1 MERIQIDE
9 FVNFQFLSNLQL
21 SPNGEKAAFVVSKSN
36 EERNGYVAGIWVLD
50 LKTKTYRRLTA
61 GKDERSYLWLDDNAI
76 LFASRRE
83 SKKEEVDRYSTDYF
97 EISLCGGE
105 AEKKM
110 TVAAPVQ
117 EIKKISDNL
126 YLLNVEYD
134 NNLPADFFEKSREE
148 RRAVLKN
155 REEEKDYEVFDEL
168 PFWRNGEGITNKK
181 RSRLYLYH
189 RKEQKL
195 EPLTGPMY
203 QLESYDLSENGSRLL
218 YSGSNFIGVENL
230 KQELVEMDL
239 QTKET
244 NVLIPLGSWNIH
256 RVCYAGEKILAVAT
270 ENKNYG
276 INENS
281 ALYEYDRE
289 SRSLELISDPDR
301 CYYNSVGSDCR
312 YGGGK
317 TFVAQKDCVT
327 YITTDRNSSK
337 VVRVEED
344 GRLNSLTADEGS
356 VDCMDCKGDTLI
368 YVAMR
373 GNRLQEIYTI
383 DRGEEIQLTFINQKA
398 LENKAVVTPKLLK
411 ITDNDGVE
419 IDGWVMEPADYDPAK
434 SYPAILDI
442 HGGPKTVY
450 GTCFFHEMQYW
461 ASQGYFVFF
470 CNPRG
475 GDGRGNRFADI
486 RGKYGQDDYE
496 DIMQF
501 TDYVLWNYPQIDKSR
516 VGVTGGSYGGF
527 MTNWIIGHTHRFAA
541 AASQRSISNWISMEG
556 TSDIGPY
563 FGLDQSGGNA
573 WENFEQAWW
582 HSPLKYADKCTTPT
596 LFIHSDEDYRCWM
609 VEAYQMY
616 SALKVHGVES
626 RICLFHGENHELSR
640 SGQPKHRIRRLKEI
654 TEWFDRY
661 LKAEK

>member
-1 MERIQIDE
+1 M
-9 FVNFQFLSNLQL
+9 
-21 SPNGEKAAFVVSKSN
+21 
-36 EERNGYVAGIWVLD
+36 
-50 LKTKTYRRLTA
+50 
-61 GKDERSYLWLDDNAI
+61 
-76 LFASRRE
+76 
-83 SKKEEVDRYSTDYF
+83 
-97 EISLCGGE
+97 
-105 AEKKM
+105 
-110 TVAAPVQ
+110 
-117 EIKKISDNL
+117 
-126 YLLNVEYD
+126 
-134 NNLPADFFEKSREE
+134 
-148 RRAVLKN
+148 
-155 REEEKDYEVFDEL
+155 
-168 PFWRNGEGITNKK
+168 
-181 RSRLYLYH
+181 
-189 RKEQKL
+189 

-203 QLESYDLSENGSRLL
+203 QLESYDLSEDGSKLL
-218 YSGSNFIGVENL
+218 YSGSNFVGMENL
-230 KQELVEMDL
+230 KQELTEMDL
-239 QTKET
+239 QTGET
-244 NVLIPLGSWNIH
+244 NVLVALGSWNIH

-270 ENKNYG
+270 ENKSYG

-281 ALYEYDRE
+281 ALYEYNRQ
-289 SRSLELISDPDR
+289 SKGLELISDPDR

-317 TFVAQKDCVT
+317 TFVAEQDRVT

-337 VVRVEED
+337 IVRVEEN

-356 VDCMDCKGDTLI
+356 VDCMDCKGDTLV

-383 DRGEEIQLTFINQKA
+383 DRGEEVQLTFINQKA

-419 IDGWVMEPADYDPAK
+419 IDGWVMEPADYDPTK

-573 WENFEQAWW
+573 WENFEQAWR

-661 LKAEK
+661 LKEEK